1 MHRHLNR
8 RQALALGA
16 GTIASTVAAT
26 AAPAVFAQA
35 AYPNK
40 PVRVIVPFPAGTG
53 LDVDS
58 RFFTSRLS
66 DLLGQAFVIENKPG
80 AAGTIGTAYAAKQ
93 PADGYTLYM
102 GSTSALSYIP
112 TLYTKLS
119 YKLSEFTAISQLAL
133 LQGALI
139 AHPQLP
145 AKTAAELVALSKAR
159 PGTIRAA
166 TQGVG
171 SFSHMVGEWFVMTT
185 GAQIEFI
192 PYNTSSPFASVL
204 AGETQLIFDAL
215 PASMTNVQGGRLK
228 ALAVTGAAR
237 QPLLPEVPTYREQ
250 GIADFEPFTWFGLMA
265 PTGTPPAFIERI
277 SAACAQVAKMPEAI
291 ERYKALGGAPVG
303 NTPAEFNALIK
314 AEQDKWIPVVQR
326 TGIKLD

>member
-1 MHRHLNR
+1 MTSSINR

-16 GTIASTVAAT
+16 ST
-26 AAPAVFAQA
+26 AASFAASSVFAQA
-35 AYPNK
+35 DYPNK
-40 PVRVIVPFPAGTG
+40 PIRVIVPFPAGTG

-58 RFFTSRLS
+58 RFFTARLS
-66 DLLGQAFVIENKPG
+66 AILGQSIIIENKPG
-80 AAGTIGTAYAAKQ
+80 AAGTIGTDYASKQ

-112 TLYTKLS
+112 TLYTKLN
-119 YKLSEFTAISQLAL
+119 YKLTDFTAVSQLAL

-139 AHPQLP
+139 ANPSLP
-145 AKTAAELVALSKAR
+145 VKNAAELVALSKAK

-185 GAQIEFI
+185 GASIEFI

-204 AGETQLIFDAL
+204 AGDTQIIFDAL
-215 PASMTNVQGGRLK
+215 PASMTNIQAGKLK

-237 QPLLPEVPTYREQ
+237 QPLLPDVPTYREQ
-250 GIADFEPFTWFGLMA
+250 GIANFEPFTWFGLMA
-265 PTGTPPAFIERI
+265 PTGTPTALVQRV
-277 SAACAQVAKMPEAI
+277 SAACAQVAKLPESI
-291 ERYKALGGAPVG
+291 DRYKALGGAPVG
-303 NTPAEFNALIK
+303 NTPEEYTAFIK
-314 AEQDKWIPVVQR
+314 GEQAKWIPVVQR
-326 TGIKLD
+326 TGLKLD